1 MAFILVIIV
10 SRDGFALD
18 VAVDVVTWTGLAEPD
33 RRSGSADVSLTVGG
47 RRQTAGKGGKEGSPE
62 TGGGGGRTLSLR
74 LIAGGVGRRSNKRAV
89 TAYWDQT

>member
-33 RRSGSADVSLTVGG
+33 RRSGSA
-47 RRQTAGKGGKEGSPE
+47 
-62 TGGGGGRTLSLR
+62 LSLIHISEPTR
-74 LIAGGVGRRSNKRAV
+74 P
-89 TAYWDQT
+89 Y